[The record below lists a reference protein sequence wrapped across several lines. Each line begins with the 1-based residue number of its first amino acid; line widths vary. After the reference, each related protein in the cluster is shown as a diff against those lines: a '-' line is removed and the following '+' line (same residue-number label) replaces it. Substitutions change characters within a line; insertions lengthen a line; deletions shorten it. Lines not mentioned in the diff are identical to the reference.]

1 MGAVSTEKADT
12 WWPLVGGWQGG
23 WGQEHSQA
31 EHGLHGDVQ
40 GRHVEG
46 LKEHLCCLLAV
57 LARVERGFRQKDR
70 MLQEMAAVGMCRQPG
85 P

>member
-12 WWPLVGGWQGG
+12 GGPWREGG
-23 WGQEHSQA
+23 REDWGREHSQA